1 MRPQDIWT
9 IFEVHFKDV
18 VGGVRTYVKEN
29 GANRIR
35 LIFKDGRV
43 GIFEIQRGKYVL
55 EIKEAK

>member
-9 IFEVHFKDV
+9 IFEVHFKDI
-18 VGGVRTYVKEN
+18 VGEVRTYVKEN
-29 GANRIR
+29 DTNRIR